1 MFTKE
6 THKSLFI
13 LLNHNSEQPQI
24 AVSLSSGD
32 ITILDLDPTSSTL
45 TESLTWHAHDFEAWI
60 VGWNYHDTNIL
71 YTGADDCRLKGW
83 DKRMDCSYATFTSK
97 AYVLFLCFCLLL
109 IASHSPSDFVAA
121 GLWSYPNIT
130 TVDNNLDTKW
140 ECAVFSRTLMMNT
153 H

>member
-32 ITILDLDPTSSTL
+32 ITILDLDPSSSTL

-83 DKRMDCSYATFTSK
+83 DKRMDCNYATFTSK
-97 AYVLFLCFCLLL
+97 AYVLCLCFCLLV
-109 IASHSPSDFVAA
+109 IA
-121 GLWSYPNIT
+121 
-130 TVDNNLDTKW
+130 
-140 ECAVFSRTLMMNT
+140 
-153 H
+153 

>member
-1 MFTKE
+1 M
-6 THKSLFI
+6 
-13 LLNHNSEQPQI
+13 
-24 AVSLSSGD
+24 SSGD

-83 DKRMDCSYATFTSK
+83 DKRMDCSYATFVSK
-97 AYVLFLCFCLLL
+97 AYVLCPSICFWSTAVFIHHVQHPCGLFNYYCVSNET
-109 IASHSPSDFVAA
+109 IA
-121 GLWSYPNIT
+121 N
-130 TVDNNLDTKW
+130 DNLGIKW
-140 ECAVFSRTLMMNT
+140 GCAVFNQTLMMSI

>member
-1 MFTKE
+1 MFV
-6 THKSLFI
+6 
-13 LLNHNSEQPQI
+13 LLYHNSEQPQI

-97 AYVLFLCFCLLL
+97 AYALSLFLL
-109 IASHSPSDFVAA
+109 SMHRV
-121 GLWSYPNIT
+121 
-130 TVDNNLDTKW
+130 
-140 ECAVFSRTLMMNT
+140 
-153 H
+153 